1 MTHNVVGAVVSAV
14 KELNGFTAVCKLHEV
29 MVILFAAISAALA
42 GRANVKAGCARSAW
56 QHPIV
61 RYGKTVADSARSGK
75 TGAGND
81 LGTRRDFHAAILDP
95 ARDVLNVMAVCS
107 AVAMYAVD
115 EGNATSA
122 GKDSF
127 MVKDTTMDVK

>member
-1 MTHNVVGAVVSAV
+1 MSAV
-14 KELNGFTAVCKLHEV
+14 HEKLSRKVCPLGKTPAGTA
-29 MVILFAAISAALA
+29 
-42 GRANVKAGCARSAW
+42 
-56 QHPIV
+56 V
-61 RYGKTVADSARSGK
+61 RYGRTVADSARSGK
-75 TGAGND
+75 TGTGKD
-81 LGTRRDFHAAILDP
+81 LGTRRDFHAAIWDP